1 MPTYNPWA
9 GLASYEDPATAQ
21 HPLQFCGR
29 DDESY
34 DVAKLIGAH
43 IVVTLY
49 GKSGVGKTSLLNAGV
64 FPELREDDYLP
75 ISCRLGMRNENDEKT
90 YQDIIIAAIESAA
103 ARTETINVIDPQ
115 TKIQADDFLWNYFAR
130 HRFYNKL
137 GDEVTPVIVLDQF
150 EELFR
155 YKHDWV
161 ETLLRQLHYL
171 TDKDHTLDNC
181 EIGGYDYRYKTN
193 FRFVISIREDDLYRL
208 EDSIDNCYLSALKR
222 CRYRLRGL
230 SDQSASDAILIPGKG
245 LFRENECHP
254 IADTIISIA
263 RNQDD
268 NTVSTNILSLICN
281 RIFAEA
287 QRMGLD
293 YIPTSL
299 VNTFVQGNPF
309 EKFYNEA
316 TAGFSN
322 REKSYIED
330 HLVDSTGRRNS
341 VPETDFLLHVPGGAA
356 LLKGD
361 NRILQRTSTSS
372 DGSSYRVELIH
383 DSFCAPLSL
392 QKEKRTKR
400 RRAIALALATI
411 FAVISTGVILVIL
424 DQKKELKIEKEKG
437 EQEARARIQEQDA
450 HAHEMETAIT
460 KLRKDSIRID
470 SLNQS
475 LGQINYDLGEK
486 ERYLSNLL
494 TLRNADK
501 DSLTKLNSRLTLRE
515 IELKDK
521 NAALVS
527 NQCRMLAEKAVSLVN
542 DGDYYLARL
551 LALEALDRPIHRH
564 TTEAENALRQACFLN
579 SAILHNH
586 TGQVYSTAISP
597 DGQRLVSSSEDG
609 TLRFWDAY
617 TGRCLHT
624 VVVPGGISKTPI
636 TYSPDGRFVLT
647 TTADTLRLWNA
658 SNASL
663 SLILKVG
670 TTGITSA
677 LFSPDGKLI
686 ATISSLDS
694 SLHVWQTSGK
704 GDPIVLQGHDGQL
717 YAAAFSPDGT
727 KLVTASADKTLRLWD
742 VSDGK
747 CLQTMKG
754 HTRNV
759 MSASFS
765 HDGKYIAS
773 ASNDATVKIWNTAG
787 GRCLLTIDGN
797 KNRFTSALFSPDDHH
812 ILTSST
818 DDTIRLFDIKNALQ
832 DRSKICQCLYSL
844 RGSSAFFSGDG
855 KYIISTSKDHYLKDY
870 SIRIWNTRS
879 GVCTQTLSGHTDL
892 ITSVGLSGDGKTLVS
907 SSKDRTIHLWDISEK
922 SIRTINASNCV
933 TIAYSPDGKR
943 IISRGNKQTEGY
955 PVEIWDATKRQHRIN
970 AYHAPYI
977 QIYSQDSSW
986 TLSYRSPK
994 TIFLNQDG
1002 SKNTIKLEGHKQKIN
1017 SAVFSPDGRLIA
1029 TASDDKSIRL
1039 WDFAGHCIR
1048 TLNGHTSSV
1057 NTVVFSPNSRHLLS
1071 TSCDNTLRLWDIATG
1086 SCLLTLKGHTN
1097 WVNDAQ
1103 FSPDG
1108 KYIVSGSSDKTLRLW
1123 DVATGRLIYT
1133 IPAHD
1138 GNVVSVAFSPDG
1150 RHFASASNDGTIKI
1164 WYFPTLQELI
1174 DQNRERFK
1182 NRPLTA
1188 EEKRQY
1194 FFE

>member
-1 MPTYNPWA
+1 MPTFNPWA

-75 ISCRLGMRNENDEKT
+75 ISCRLGIRNENDQKS
-90 YQDIIIAAIESAA
+90 YQDIIIEAIESAA

-155 YKHDWV
+155 HKHEWV
-161 ETLLRQLHYL
+161 EALLRQLHYL
-171 TDKDHTLDNC
+171 TDKDHTLDSC

-208 EDSIDNCYLSALKR
+208 EDCIDNCYLSSLKR

-254 IADTIISIA
+254 IADTIITIA

-293 YIPTSL
+293 HIPSSL
-299 VNTFVQGNPF
+299 VDTFVQGNPF

-383 DSFCAPLSL
+383 DSFCAPLSI

-411 FAVISTGVILVIL
+411 FAIISTGVILVIL
-424 DQKKELKIEKEKG
+424 DQKKEIQIKSKDYINASEQIIKEKDKHAEEMKTAIELMRLDSIEK
-437 EQEARARIQEQDA
+437 
-450 HAHEMETAIT
+450 
-460 KLRKDSIRID
+460 D
-470 SLNQS
+470 SLYQS
-475 LGQINYDLGEK
+475 LGQINYNLSEN
-486 ERYLSNLL
+486 ERRLKNLL
-494 TLRNADK
+494 NLRDADK
-501 DSLTKLNSRLTLRE
+501 DSLTKLNSRLTQRE
-515 IELKDK
+515 TELKDK
-521 NAALVS
+521 NAILVN
-527 NQCRMLAEKAVSLVN
+527 NQCRMLAEKAVGLVN

-551 LALEALDRPIHRH
+551 LALEALPPNHPY
-564 TTEAENALRQACFLN
+564 TPEAENALRQACFLN
-579 SAILHNH
+579 SAILNDH
-586 TGQVYSTAISP
+586 TGQVYSAAISP
-597 DGQRLVSSSEDG
+597 DGKRLVSTSEDG
-609 TLRFWDAY
+609 TLRFWDAS

-624 VVVPGGISKTPI
+624 VEVPGGISKTPI
-636 TYSPDGRFVLT
+636 SYSPNGRFVLT
-647 TTADTLRLWNA
+647 ASADNTLQLWNA
-658 SNASL
+658 SNANL
-663 SLILKVG
+663 AFTLKG
-670 TTGITSA
+670 NTSGITSA
-677 LFSPDGKLI
+677 QFSPDGKLI
-686 ATISSLDS
+686 ATIASRDS
-694 SLHVWQTSGK
+694 CLRLWQTSGS
-704 GDPIVLQGHDGQL
+704 GDPIILRGHDGQL

-773 ASNDATVKIWNTAG
+773 ASNDATVKIWNAVG
-787 GRCLLTIDGN
+787 GRCLLTIERHGP
-797 KNRFTSALFSPDDHH
+797 RFTSALFSPDDHYL
-812 ILTSST
+812 LTST
-818 DDTIRLFDIKNALQ
+818 YDDSIQLFDIKQALQ
-832 DRSKICQCLYSL
+832 DRQTKTQLL
-844 RGSSAFFSGDG
+844 HTMKGSTAFFSNDG
-855 KYIISTSKDHYLKDY
+855 QHIISTSKDLYLKDY
-870 SIRIWNTRS
+870 SIRIWNTLS
-879 GVCTQTLSGHTDL
+879 GACTQTLSGHTEQ
-892 ITSVGLSGDGKTLVS
+892 ITSVVLADNGKALIS
-907 SSKDRTIHLWDISEK
+907 SSKDRTIHLWDLVGSK
-922 SIRTINASNCV
+922 PLHTIRTSN
-933 TIAYSPDGKR
+933 TAYITYSPDGKN
-943 IISRGNKQTEGY
+943 IISQGNKQTKGY
-955 PVEIWDATKRQHRIN
+955 PIETWDADNPRHRLSSYYEQSPIISIN
-970 AYHAPYI
+970 R
-977 QIYSQDSSW
+977 QDSSW
-986 TLSYRSPK
+986 TISSPGTK
-994 TIFLNQDG
+994 AILLNLKMRQR
-1002 SKNTIKLEGHKQKIN
+1002 IN
-1017 SAVFSPDGRLIA
+1017 SAAFSPDGRLIV
-1029 TASDDKSIRL
+1029 TASDDKTVRL
-1039 WDFAGHCIR
+1039 WDNNGRHLR
-1048 TLNGHTSSV
+1048 TLKGHTAPVRSV
-1057 NTVVFSPNSRHLLS
+1057 IFSPDGLRILS
-1071 TSCDNTLRLWDIATG
+1071 TSNDNTLRLWSVADG

-1097 WVNDAQ
+1097 WVNAAQ

-1108 KYIVSGSSDKTLRLW
+1108 RYIISGSSDKTLRLW
-1123 DVATGRLIYT
+1123 DAATGRLIYT
-1133 IPAHD
+1133 IAAHE

-1150 RHFASASNDGTIKI
+1150 RHFASSSIDGTIKI

-1174 DQNRERFK
+1174 DQNRQRFK

>member
-75 ISCRLGMRNENDEKT
+75 ISCRLGMRNENDEKS
-90 YQDIIIAAIESAA
+90 YQDIIITAIENAA
-103 ARTETINVIDPQ
+103 ARTETINVIAPQ
-115 TKIQADDFLWNYFAR
+115 TKIQADDFLWNHFAR
-130 HRFYNKL
+130 HRFYNKN

-155 YKHDWV
+155 HKHDWV

-171 TDKDHTLDNC
+171 TDKDHTLDSC
-181 EIGGYDYRYKTN
+181 EVGGYEYHYKTN

-208 EDSIDNCYLSALKR
+208 EDCIDNCYLSSLKR

-245 LFRENECHP
+245 LFRENECLP

-287 QRMGLD
+287 QRLGLNH
-293 YIPTSL
+293 IPSSL

-383 DSFCAPLSL
+383 DSFCAPLSI
-392 QKEKRTKR
+392 QKEKRAKR

-411 FAVISTGVILVIL
+411 FAIISTGVILVIL

-437 EQEARARIQEQDA
+437 EQEARARIQEQEAYTTLLSDLLA
-450 HAHEMETAIT
+450 Q
-460 KLRKDSIRID
+460 R
-470 SLNQS
+470 NQ
-475 LGQINYDLGEK
+475 
-486 ERYLSNLL
+486 
-494 TLRNADK
+494 
-501 DSLTKLNSRLTLRE
+501 LNSELTQRE
-515 IELKDK
+515 TELKDK
-521 NAALVS
+521 NSILVN
-527 NQCRMLAEKAVSLVN
+527 NQCRMLAEKAVGLVN
-542 DGDYYLARL
+542 NGDYYLARL
-551 LALEALDRPIHRH
+551 LALEALPPNHPY
-564 TTEAENALRQACFLN
+564 TPEAENALRQACFLN
-579 SAILHNH
+579 SAILGDH
-586 TGQVYSTAISP
+586 TGQVYSAAISP
-597 DGQRLVSSSEDG
+597 DGKHLVSISEDG
-609 TLRFWDAY
+609 TMRFWDAS

-624 VVVPGGISKTPI
+624 VEVPGGISKTPI
-636 TYSPDGRFVLT
+636 SYSPNGRFVLT
-647 TTADTLRLWNA
+647 ASADNTLQLWNA

-663 SLILKVG
+663 SFTLKG
-670 TTGITSA
+670 NTSGITSA
-677 LFSPDGKLI
+677 QFSPDGKLI
-686 ATISSLDS
+686 ATIASPDS
-694 SLHVWQTSGK
+694 SLRLWHTSGS
-704 GDPIVLQGHDGQL
+704 GDPIILRGHDGQL
-717 YAAAFSPDGT
+717 YAAAFSPDGK

-773 ASNDATVKIWNTAG
+773 ASNDTTVKIWNAVG
-787 GRCLLTIDGN
+787 GRCLLTLERHGP
-797 KNRFTSALFSPDDHH
+797 RFTSALFSPDDHYL
-812 ILTSST
+812 LTST
-818 DDTIRLFDIKNALQ
+818 YDDSIQLFDIKQALQ
-832 DRSKICQCLYSL
+832 DRQTKPQPLHTMK
-844 RGSSAFFSGDG
+844 GSTAFFSNDG
-855 KYIISTSKDHYLKDY
+855 QHIISTSKDLYLKDY
-870 SIRIWNTRS
+870 SIRIWNTLS
-879 GVCTQTLSGHTDL
+879 GACTQTLSGHTDQ
-892 ITSVGLSGDGKTLVS
+892 ITSVVLADNDKALIS
-907 SSKDRTIHLWDISEK
+907 SSKDRTIHLWDLVGSNPLHT
-922 SIRTINASNCV
+922 IRTSN
-933 TIAYSPDGKR
+933 TAYITYSPDGKN
-943 IISRGNKQTEGY
+943 IISQGNKQTKGY
-955 PVEIWDATKRQHRIN
+955 PIETWDADNPRHRLSSYYEQSPIISIN
-970 AYHAPYI
+970 R
-977 QIYSQDSSW
+977 QDSSW
-986 TLSYRSPK
+986 TISSPGTK
-994 TIFLNQDG
+994 AILLNLKMRQR
-1002 SKNTIKLEGHKQKIN
+1002 IN
-1017 SAVFSPDGRLIA
+1017 SAAFSPDGRLIV
-1029 TASDDKSIRL
+1029 TASDDKTLRL
-1039 WDFAGHCIR
+1039 WDNSGRHLR
-1048 TLNGHTSSV
+1048 TLKGHTAPVRSV
-1057 NTVVFSPNSRHLLS
+1057 IFSPDGRRILS
-1071 TSCDNTLRLWDIATG
+1071 ASNDNTLRLWSVADG

-1108 KYIVSGSSDKTLRLW
+1108 RYIISGSSDKTLRLW
-1123 DVATGRLIYT
+1123 DAATGRQIYT
-1133 IPAHD
+1133 IAAHD
-1138 GNVVSVAFSPDG
+1138 GNVISVAFSPDG
-1150 RHFASASNDGTIKI
+1150 KHFASASNDGTIKI
-1164 WYFPTLQELI
+1164 WYFPTLEELI